1 MKVLIIGSGGR
12 EHALAW
18 KISQSQRVDKIYCA
32 PGNGGTKEFCEN
44 IDIKS
49 DDIQS
54 LLNFALRENIDLTIV
69 GPEDP
74 LVMGIVDLFKDN
86 GLKIFGPDKKA
97 AQLEGSKE
105 YSKVFMEKHGVATAK
120 YESFTD
126 YESARNAIKNFSLP
140 LVIKAD
146 GLCLGKGVFICKTI
160 DEADEVLKDILEEKI
175 FKDQGDK
182 VVIEEF
188 LNGIEAS
195 LLCLVKD
202 GDIIPM
208 ESAKDYKKIF
218 DKDEGLN
225 TGGVG
230 CYSPSPLFTKELN
243 EKIRVQVLDKIKNGL
258 RDENLYYSGIL
269 FIGLMIENNNP
280 KVLEFNVRF
289 GDPETE
295 VLMPRLESDLID
307 IIEKSIDNSLVE
319 EDLKWSQKHCLTV
332 VATSGGYPQEYKKG
346 YEISGFEKL
355 DENIMVFHN
364 GTCEREGK
372 IYTNG
377 GRVVSV
383 TSLGSTIDEARENIY
398 KNIDKV
404 NFEGIYY
411 RSDIG
416 KF

>member
-1 MKVLIIGSGGR
+1 MKVLIVGSGGR

-18 KISQSQRVDKIYCA
+18 KLTESKRVNKIYCA
-32 PGNGGTKEFCEN
+32 PGNGGTGEFCQN
-44 IDIKS
+44 LDIRS
-49 DDIQS
+49 DDIEG
-54 LLNFALRENIDLTIV
+54 LLDFALREAIDLTIV

-74 LVMGIVDLFKDN
+74 LVMGIVDKFQEK
-86 GLKIFGPDKKA
+86 GLRIFGPGKKA

-105 YSKVFMEKHGVATAK
+105 YSKIFMEKYGVATAK

-126 YESARNAIKNFSLP
+126 YETAREAINNFTLP

-146 GLCLGKGVFICKTI
+146 GLCLGKGVFICNTL
-160 DEADEVLKDILEEKI
+160 DEADQVLKDILEEKI
-175 FKDQGDK
+175 FADQGNK

-195 LLCLVKD
+195 LLCIVKD
-202 GDIIPM
+202 GDLIPM

-230 CYSPSPLFTKELN
+230 CYSPSPLFTGELN
-243 EKIRVQVLDKIKNGL
+243 EKIKTEILDKIKDGL
-258 RDENLYYSGIL
+258 RAEDLFYSGIL

-295 VLMPRLESDLID
+295 VLMPRLESDLVD
-307 IIEKSIDNSLVE
+307 IIEKSIDNSLLM
-319 EDLKWSQKHCLTV
+319 EDLKWTEDHCLTV
-332 VATSGGYPQEYKKG
+332 VATSGGYPQAYEKG
-346 YEISGFEKL
+346 YEISGLEKL
-355 DENIMVFHN
+355 DDTIMVFHN
-364 GTCEREGK
+364 GTSEREGR

-377 GRVVSV
+377 GRVISV
-383 TSLGSTIDEARENIY
+383 TSLGTTIEEARKNIY
-398 KNIDKV
+398 KNLDRIHF
-404 NFEGIYY
+404 NGIYY
-411 RSDIG
+411 RKDIG
-416 KF
+416 EF